1 MNHYLIARVTFV
13 KGFNTSKEYAF
24 RLYDT
29 NIRVGDYV
37 LTDSANDF
45 VVAKVVNIISPNNYF
60 GVAATKDII
69 CKVDFSAW
77 NRRKENAAAI
87 NKLVTAMDKRVKE
100 NRNLSLYRELAK
112 SDPELQNLINQ
123 YDNIV
128 NGNPNGFNG
137 F

>member
-1 MNHYLIARVTFV
+1 MDHYLIAKVNFV
-13 KGFNTSKEYAF
+13 KGFNKSKEYAF

-45 VVAKVVNIISPNNYF
+45 VVAKVVNIISPNKYF

-77 NRRKENAAAI
+77 NRRKESATI

-100 NRNLSLYRELAK
+100 NRNLCFYRELAK
-112 SDPELQNLINQ
+112 SDPELQHLIDR
-123 YDNIV
+123 YDNIM
-128 NGNPNGFNG
+128 NRNPNI
-137 F
+137 